1 MTSVV
6 DARASSVLEAIPAPL
21 VVVDGRGRI
30 AATNPRLEG
39 LVGRPRGELL
49 GQDFR
54 ALGGS
59 SERGAVEGPVA
70 LGPHV
75 STIVRADGVARVI
88 EWEIAAF
95 PVDGDAARHFV
106 CVAKDVSEAR
116 ALGARVSALEA
127 EVTAARSRCDTL
139 IRAFPGWV
147 ALLDSEGRV
156 VVRSDMPRESER
168 WLIGAKIWE
177 LPAIA
182 GRADIQAAARE
193 AFTRA
198 AGGEPVRFEAAGEG
212 MTGSFEVEVVCHPI
226 RACGGDLVNVA
237 VFAIDVRERNAAMEA
252 LRESEERLREAQQIA
267 RIGSWS
273 LDLVTNH
280 LIWSD
285 EIFRIFE
292 IDPASFGASY
302 DAFLEAIH
310 PDDRDLVNDAYLRS
324 LAMRERYEIVHRLRM
339 SDGRVKYVREIGRSS
354 YDDEGR
360 PLRSIG
366 TVQDISAEVRA
377 DRALQ
382 QALAERETLLREIH
396 HRVKNNLQVI
406 SSLLHFQAKK
416 ARTPADVAAFA
427 EGRDRL
433 LAMILVHEKLYQ
445 SQELSRVPFGDYVRS
460 LTGALLA
467 SLDRDRRI
475 AVDLALDDVLLPIEV
490 ALPSGMILCELLTNA
505 FKYSFPEPRRG
516 RVQIAVLRGGDTLYL
531 RVSDDGIGFPE
542 GFEPDAV
549 TSFGW
554 QLVRNLSAQ
563 LDASLTI
570 GGEAGAQI
578 EISIPLS
585 EGTFAARPEEEAP

>member
-1 MTSVV
+1 
-6 DARASSVLEAIPAPL
+6 R
-21 VVVDGRGRI
+21 
-30 AATNPRLEG
+30 
-39 LVGRPRGELL
+39 
-49 GQDFR
+49 
-54 ALGGS
+54 
-59 SERGAVEGPVA
+59 
-70 LGPHV
+70 
-75 STIVRADGVARVI
+75 
-88 EWEIAAF
+88 
-95 PVDGDAARHFV
+95 
-106 CVAKDVSEAR
+106 
-116 ALGARVSALEA
+116 
-127 EVTAARSRCDTL
+127 DTL
-139 IRAFPGWV
+139 EERV
-147 ALLDSEGRV
+147 EERTQALAASEQRL
-156 VVRSDMPRESER
+156 RDAQH
-168 WLIGAKIWE
+168 LAAIGNWE
-177 LPAIA
+177 LDLES
-182 GRADIQAAARE
+182 GRL
-193 AFTRA
+193 T
-198 AGGEPVRFEAAGEG
+198 
-212 MTGSFEVEVVCHPI
+212 C
-226 RACGGDLVNVA
+226 
-237 VFAIDVRERNAAMEA
+237 
-252 LRESEERLREAQQIA
+252 
-267 RIGSWS
+267 
-273 LDLVTNH
+273 
-280 LIWSD
+280 SD
-285 EIFRIFE
+285 EVFRIFE

-339 SDGRVKYVREIGRSS
+339 SDGRGKYVREIGRSS